1 MRMLHWR
8 SKPRA
13 GFKFRIW
20 IWTGRQTRKGLLE
33 CQHMTQ
39 KRRQVWRYQG
49 YPGNTVVKN
58 PLANAG
64 DARDVSLIPGSE
76 RFPGVG
82 NGNPLQYTCLGN
94 PMDKVR
100 WATVHGVTKRQTWL
114 SNWACTEGGDNLEN
128 GEAECSP
135 TGVVSGRRF
144 KAKRRNLGFSQ
155 PVITKGGFWVGSDS
169 SQWGEW
175 ARVGRKL
182 EIPMIYF
189 GWRDQ
194 PEDDCSI
201 PGDG

>member
-1 MRMLHWR
+1 MCMLHWR
-8 SKPRA
+8 SKPSA

-20 IWTGRQTRKGLLE
+20 IWTGGQTRKGLLE

-39 KRRQVWRYQG
+39 KRRRVWRYQG

-64 DARDVSLIPGSE
+64 DAIDVGLIPGSE
-76 RFPGVG
+76 RFPGIG
-82 NGNPLQYTCLGN
+82 NGNLLQYTCLGN

-114 SNWACTEGGDNLEN
+114 SNWACTQGGDNLEN
-128 GEAECSP
+128 REAECSQ
-135 TGVVSGRRF
+135 TGTISGRCFR
-144 KAKRRNLGFSQ
+144 AKRRNLDFSKL
-155 PVITKGGFWVGSDS
+155 VITKGGFWVGSDS

-189 GWRDQ
+189 CWRYQ
-194 PEDDCSI
+194 PEDGCSI